1 MGYVMQWLVYD
12 WECYGLAWLG
22 MGMGCGL
29 EKEDLGFELG

>member
-12 WECYGLAWLG
+12 WECYGLAW